1 MRHFSATSPYH
12 FKIIALL
19 VAKQLFHDLDK
30 NGIQKLAS
38 AALSPNR

>member
-19 VAKQLFHDLDK
+19 VAKQLFHDLW
-30 NGIQKLAS
+30 
-38 AALSPNR
+38 